1 MMEVGWIAQ
10 PLLQAEMSTPRLLK
24 NVANTLG
31 GAVLG
36 AALAAKIAGSADEFW
51 AIAHDFVPPE
61 GFEEQYRA
69 QLEYVNEHGILS
81 IQAPFMNREIECRR
95 IIEDSLIGE
104 GPSRE

>member
-24 NVANTLG
+24 NVADTLG

-36 AALAAKIAGSADEFW
+36 AALAAKIAGSADESW

-69 QLEYVNEHGILS
+69 RLEYVDEHGILS